1 MVSGIAYFV
10 RDWRLYLKLCGGA
23 EFIYVVYF
31 FIIDE
36 TPQWLI
42 ANNKIEEAKKL
53 IKKIKSMGGRSID
66 NIEDSPMLKLNE
78 NTSLGMWETFKTI
91 LKLPKLLIR
100 LAILCLAWLIVVMT
114 YYTIALN
121 LNSLSGNRFI
131 NIMFGGIVE
140 ICNVT
145 LFCLFVE
152 TRGRRDTFIGTMF
165 LCGLGIAINPFLI
178 ASHGQLSVATT
189 MFSKLMVGI
198 AFAVLYVYPGE
209 LFPTNL
215 RQTIFGICNMFGRT
229 GGLISP
235 FLIYSSDSGNILG
248 PSLATAGIILLTSS
262 LFFCLPKTKAN
273 KLPQS
278 VEDALKLQ
286 ASVICCRN
294 NERNTEVKVGCEEGT
309 NLEMEKGKLFETVA

>member
-1 MVSGIAYFV
+1 MPVRLRSFGYFCTGLGYAVGYLMVSGIAYFV
-10 RDWRLYLKLCGGA
+10 RDWRLYLKLSGGA
-23 EFIYVVYF
+23 EFIYVLYF

-42 ANNKIEEAKKL
+42 ANNKFEEAKKL
-53 IKKIKSMGGRSID
+53 IKKIRSMGGRSID
-66 NIEDSPMLKLNE
+66 NIEDSPMLKLND

-165 LCGLGIAINPFLI
+165 LCGLGIAVSPFLI
-178 ASHGQLSVATT
+178 ASYAQLSVATT

-215 RQTIFGICNMFGRT
+215 RHTIFGICNMFGRT
-229 GGLISP
+229 GV
-235 FLIYSSDSGNILG
+235 SSR
-248 PSLATAGIILLTSS
+248 
-262 LFFCLPKTKAN
+262 LFSFTQVSN
-273 KLPQS
+273 
-278 VEDALKLQ
+278 
-286 ASVICCRN
+286 
-294 NERNTEVKVGCEEGT
+294 
-309 NLEMEKGKLFETVA
+309 F